1 MNEIISLVTCRPGE
15 KMRIA
20 ELKTTDDK
28 ILQKLAVFGIL
39 PGGEI
44 TVLQSR
50 PAYVLQ
56 VEYTQL
62 AIDHLLASTIYGCKV
77 K

>member
-1 MNEIISLVTCRPGE
+1 
-15 KMRIA
+15 MRIT

-28 ILQKLAVFGIL
+28 ILQKLAIFGIM

-44 TVLQSR
+44 TLLQSR

-62 AIDHLLASTIYGCKV
+62 AIDYLLASTIYGCKLEQPL
-77 K
+77 